1 MKWWQEKPYIDALKA
16 YEKTTAREKSIVLV
30 TIITTLLLL
39 GYLLII
45 EPLIISNSKLL
56 EQQQEVAD
64 INSALLLKI
73 ESTKNRKLE
82 DPNSKLKLEFE
93 RLRQQSEEYE
103 KDINLLTK
111 ALVAPRQMVSL
122 LESVMTE
129 DKKLK
134 LVSLRNL
141 PEVALSVDGKY
152 LSEIIKTEDHDE
164 GESSEALIYKHA
176 FEIELEATYGSAL
189 AYLKRLDDLQW
200 QLFWQDLRYETTT
213 YPRGMLKIKIY
224 TLSMSKEVLGV

>member
-16 YEKTTAREKSIVLV
+16 YEKTTTREKNIVLV
-30 TIITTLLLL
+30 TLIAALLLL
-39 GYLLII
+39 GYLLLV

-56 EQQQEVAD
+56 DQQQEITD

-73 ESTKNRKLE
+73 ESTKNKKLE
-82 DPNSKLKLEFE
+82 DPNAKLKIELE
-93 RLRQQSEEYE
+93 RLIQQSEKYE
-103 KDINLLTK
+103 EDINLLTK
-111 ALVAPRQMVSL
+111 ALVAPRQMVNL

-134 LVSLRNL
+134 LVSLKNL
-141 PEVALSVDGKY
+141 PEVALSLDGQQ
-152 LSEIIKTEDHDE
+152 LSELAQTESDGDNKNT
-164 GESSEALIYKHA
+164 EALIYKHA
-176 FEIELEATYGSAL
+176 FEVELEATYSSTL

-213 YPRGMLKIKIY
+213 YPNGILKIKIY